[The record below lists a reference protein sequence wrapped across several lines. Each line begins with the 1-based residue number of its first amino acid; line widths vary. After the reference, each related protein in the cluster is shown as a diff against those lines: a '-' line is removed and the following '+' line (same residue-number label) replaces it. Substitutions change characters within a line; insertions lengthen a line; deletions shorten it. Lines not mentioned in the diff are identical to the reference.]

1 MNALP
6 PRALFRHCPR
16 CAAPLPPPAPD
27 AVPCLRCEACGLV
40 YYLNPAV
47 AVAVFASREDGRAL
61 FIRRSRDPAR
71 GRWAPP
77 GGFIDA
83 GETAEAAAAREA
95 REEVGLVV
103 HDLRFLGSWP
113 NRYAFREVEYPVLD
127 LFFAARAAN
136 PADASL
142 REEADEIAWLPPRDV
157 DPATMAF
164 PSMAAALA
172 RLQAQG

>member
-1 MNALP
+1 MNPLP
-6 PRALFRHCPR
+6 PRLLFRHCPR
-16 CAAPLPPPAPD
+16 CAAPVPPLAHE
-27 AVPCLRCEACGLV
+27 AAPCLRCTACGLV
-40 YYLNPAV
+40 YHLNPAV
-47 AVAVFASREDGRAL
+47 AVAVFAARDDGRAL
-61 FIRRSRDPAR
+61 FIRRSREPAR

-77 GGFIDA
+77 GGFIDV

-103 HDLRFLGSWP
+103 QELRFLGSWP

-136 PADASL
+136 PADAAP
-142 REEADEIAWLPPRDV
+142 REEAEEVAWLHPRDV
-157 DPATMAF
+157 DPSTMAF
-164 PSMAAALA
+164 PSMASALA